1 MVYIGIDLGGTG
13 IKIGVVD
20 ESGAILSQGE
30 TPTLAGRPYEDII
43 ADMGRCMLDVMA
55 RGGFEEKD
63 IASIG
68 VGIPGV
74 ADEKTGH
81 VIFCT
86 NLGWSDVP
94 LRTEL
99 QKYLNKPVY
108 IDNDAT
114 VAGFAE
120 SICGVSAGCHSSVF
134 MTLGTGVG
142 GGIVIGGRPWS
153 GFHGVG
159 SEIGHIPMDIG
170 GEPCSC
176 GNYGCLERYCSATA
190 VIRMGK
196 QMVLQHPDSLMY
208 DLCGGDVSKL
218 TAKMVFDAAKELDDV
233 AMKVFK
239 PLRGLSVQGHL
250 HHHRLPGPGDDR
262 AGRRHQQIGRLFA
275 KRRARAHP
283 PLPFVQDAP
292 LLARGDR
299 APGRGRGHDRRSHAG
314 PPRLRAY
321 RDRPPTEP
329 AFWRKRPARPGF
341 PVKNPFKRFGGPQ
354 PSK

>member
-20 ESGAILSQGE
+20 ESGTILSQGE
-30 TPTLAGRPYEDII
+30 TPTLVGRPYEDII
-43 ADMGRCMLDVMA
+43 RDMGRCMLDVMA

-63 IASIG
+63 VASIG

-74 ADEKTGH
+74 ADEKTGN

-233 AMKVFK
+233 AMKVFNHYVDYLCK
-239 PLRGLSVQGHL
+239 AIYTIIAFLDPEMIVLGGGISKSGDFLLKAVRERIPRYLLFKTLPYSCVEIA
-250 HHHRLPGPGDDR
+250 RLGAD
-262 AGRRHQQIGRLFA
+262 AGMIGAAMLGRHA
-275 KRRARAHP
+275 
-283 PLPFVQDAP
+283 
-292 LLARGDR
+292 
-299 APGRGRGHDRRSHAG
+299 
-314 PPRLRAY
+314 
-321 RDRPPTEP
+321 
-329 AFWRKRPARPGF
+329 
-341 PVKNPFKRFGGPQ
+341 
-354 PSK
+354 